1 MITRTVVG
9 TQLTAKVANSDTDE
23 IYTKSLVVD
32 AKLDG
37 EDAPKKALRMAS
49 KLVEANEVVMSV
61 SNLTPVEKLYGVPVD
76 AFMAVAIELDP
87 VTRKPLATDFEP
99 DNE

>member
-1 MITRTVVG
+1 MAKMITRTVVG

-32 AKLDG
+32 AKLEG

-61 SNLTPVEKLYGVPVD
+61 SNLTPVEKLSGVPVD

-87 VTRKPLATDFEP
+87 VTRKVIAQ
-99 DNE
+99 